1 MKYEE
6 FNANEARKLSV
17 KELLSCNA
25 LRIPEY
31 QRPYKWTI
39 KNVDELLRDIQ
50 IAIEDDKKYT
60 NTNFQFKYRIGTI
73 ILHKNKDEKILDIVD
88 GQQRIITL
96 LLLMKVLNNDF
107 NSNLLTNPFD
117 NTTTISNI
125 FENYN
130 YIKSFDLIKNNK
142 KPFSNAIDKI
152 LEVVVI
158 TVENIGEAFQLFDS
172 QNSRGKGLYPHDLL
186 KAYHLRVLKENK
198 NECYRIINK
207 WENTNPKSIDNLFR
221 NYLFPIYNWTKK
233 ESTINFTANCIDIY
247 KGIEETS
254 PYTYAKRTRNINP
267 YFLINEPFIEGKD
280 FFNMV
285 EHYLNLLEDINK
297 DIEESDEEIFKRI
310 RTIIKKTKNY
320 VGDKYKD
327 TKIEYIVNN
336 CSKGFKYVFNLF
348 KCVLLFYYDKFKNYD
363 YSAVKNL
370 FIWAMS
376 MRIGLK
382 SLPMASINKNAI
394 DDANIAMFY
403 EINKARTHYEIARLK
418 NSLDSK
424 EATGSNN
431 IKEEQEKLLEQLKTL

>member
-1 MKYEE
+1 MKYKD
-6 FNANEARKLSV
+6 FNPNEAIKLSV

-50 IAIEDDKKYT
+50 IAIDDNKKYT
-60 NTNFQFKYRIGTI
+60 NADFQFKYRVGTI
-73 ILHKNKDEKILDIVD
+73 ILHKNENKLDIVD
-88 GQQRIITL
+88 GQQRIITF
-96 LLLMKVLNNDF
+96 LLLMKVLEDNFKSNLFKYDF
-107 NSNLLTNPFD
+107 NNKTA
-117 NTTTISNI
+117 IANI

-130 YIKSFDLIKNNK
+130 YKSFDLIKNNK
-142 KPFSNAIDKI
+142 DSFSDAIDRI

-158 TVENIGEAFQLFDS
+158 IVDNIGEAFQLFDS

-233 ESTINFTANCIDIY
+233 ESTINFTSSFIDIY

-254 PYTYAKRTRNINP
+254 PYTYAKRTININP

-285 EHYLNLLEDINK
+285 EHYLNLLEDIEK
-297 DIEESDEEIFKRI
+297 DIEESDEEIFKKI
-310 RTIIKKTKNY
+310 RMVIKETKNY
-320 VGDKYKD
+320 TGDKYKN

-336 CSKGFKYVFNLF
+336 SSKGFKYVFNLF

-382 SLPMASINKNAI
+382 SLSMASINKNAI
-394 DDANIAMFY
+394 DENNIAMFY
-403 EINKARTHYEIARLK
+403 EINKARTHYEIARLTS
-418 NSLDSK
+418 SLDSK
-424 EATGSNN
+424 EATGSNK
-431 IKEEQEKLLEQLKTL
+431 IKAEQEKLLEQLKTL